1 MTDPD
6 FFRVLG
12 FLALAIVP
20 GIVVTIA
27 CRLSFARGYD
37 AGYWDGR
44 SLGRDDDDENRD
56 VDPESEAP

>member
-6 FFRVLG
+6 FFRILG

-44 SLGRDDDDENRD
+44 RHDYDDDEDRD